1 MENKEMIAFRNTK
14 PHKDQTILADLW
26 SKYKDIKDV
35 ANHLHISKKL
45 VEIKLKEFK
54 II

>member
-26 SKYKDIKDV
+26 SKYQNIKDV

-45 VEIKLKEFK
+45 VSIKLKEFR